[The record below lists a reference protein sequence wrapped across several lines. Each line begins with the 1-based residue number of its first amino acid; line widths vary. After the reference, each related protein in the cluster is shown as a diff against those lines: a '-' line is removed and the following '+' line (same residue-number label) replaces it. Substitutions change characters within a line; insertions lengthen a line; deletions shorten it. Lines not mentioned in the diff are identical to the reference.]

1 MTRVSTRSTRST
13 RLRTFEPF
21 EQPRPLGVK
30 SNVALWLV
38 ASTLSTAACG
48 TESSSAPSPCTES
61 RDVVGITSD
70 YTSSAVSAFRI
81 ADKTLET
88 RQGVDLG
95 KDPQLSLTS
104 DRMFLVARDQDV
116 VFELDPSCGA
126 PIKRISVHD
135 EAAKGIQNAQDVAL
149 DSSGALWVPRFNDGS
164 LLVVGA
170 DGARTVAS
178 LEGYDDDR
186 NPEPAS
192 VRIARTSR
200 GERAF
205 VTLERLDFVG
215 GKAYV
220 SRRPSMLLE
229 LDTTTRKPVATHTL
243 LGRNPFGALVEHE
256 GRLLLAEPGD
266 FDVDGEADAGVE
278 SFDPETSTSRM
289 LVGERELG
297 GSVSEVRVSGA
308 CGMAIVAGPQK
319 DVNPTALV
327 SFDLRTGQAVQPAS
341 RAPLATAGYDLQAL
355 AVVSG
360 AVFVGDRRRAE
371 NGQYPVHVFDVAGDC
386 TLTER
391 LGQEI
396 YLPQKPVALRSRLPG
411 SR

>member
-1 MTRVSTRSTRST
+1 MA
-13 RLRTFEPF
+13 
-21 EQPRPLGVK
+21 LGLLGF
-30 SNVALWLV
+30 ALS
-38 ASTLSTAACG
+38 AAACG
-48 TESSSAPSPCTES
+48 TEASSAPSPCAES

-70 YTSSAVSAFRI
+70 YSSSAVSAFRI

-95 KDPQLSLTS
+95 KDPQLSLTN

-116 VFELDPSCGA
+116 IFELDPSCGA
-126 PIKRISVHD
+126 PIKKIGVHD
-135 EAAKGIQNAQDVAL
+135 DAAKGIQNAQDVAL
-149 DSSGALWVPRFNDGS
+149 DASGALWVPRFNDGS
-164 LLVVGA
+164 LLVIGS
-170 DGARTVAS
+170 DGTRTVTS

-192 VRIARTSR
+192 VRVARTSR

-205 VTLERLDFVG
+205 VTLERLDFVQG
-215 GKAYV
+215 STKKAYV

-229 LDTTTRKPVATHTL
+229 LDTKTRAPVGTHTL

-289 LVGERELG
+289 LIGERELG

-308 CGMAIVAGPQK
+308 CGMAIVAGPEK

-327 SFDLRTGQAVQPAS
+327 SFDLRSGLAVQPAS
-341 RAPLATAGYDLQAL
+341 RAALVTAGYDLQAL

-371 NGQYPVHVFDVAGDC
+371 NGKYPVHVFDVAANC
-386 TLTER
+386 SLTER
-391 LGQEI
+391 AGQEI